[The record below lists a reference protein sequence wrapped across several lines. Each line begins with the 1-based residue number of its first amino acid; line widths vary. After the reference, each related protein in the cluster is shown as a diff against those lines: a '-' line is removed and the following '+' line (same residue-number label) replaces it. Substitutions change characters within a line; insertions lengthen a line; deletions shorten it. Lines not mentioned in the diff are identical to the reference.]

1 MKTFWRELGSQ
12 LGERNLR
19 VVALQSRKR
28 FPLHERARSNL
39 VEHRIAYLGNAA
51 QTLHPVAG
59 QGLNLG
65 LRDGAVLAELIGAV
79 YAAVGLADR

>member
-1 MKTFWRELGSQ
+1 MS
-12 LGERNLR
+12 
-19 VVALQSRKR
+19 S
-28 FPLHERARSNL
+28 ARSWASASCVSFRCSHAIAFRCTSARGSNL

-65 LRDGAVLAELIGAV
+65 LRDGAVLAELIGAD
-79 YAAVGLADR
+79 LRSR